1 MGLRNRNIFKDQFC
15 FFVTTT
21 CKDWLN
27 LFIVDKYYE
36 IICESISFVNIKF
49 KASILAYV
57 IMPNHLH
64 IVVYFGIKNNLS
76 DYMRDFKKFTSG
88 EIRRMLEQDNQIEL
102 LNKIKYDFREQK
114 FKVWQDRFD
123 DVFLESI
130 DIVETKINYIHENP
144 VKKGL
149 VKLPEDYKYSSAAY
163 YLLGEMCTI
172 PILDYKGV
180 FC

>member
-1 MGLRNRNIFKDQFC
+1 
-15 FFVTTT
+15 
-21 CKDWLN
+21 
-27 LFIVDKYYE
+27 
-36 IICESISFVNIKF
+36 
-49 KASILAYV
+49 
-57 IMPNHLH
+57 
-64 IVVYFGIKNNLS
+64 
-76 DYMRDFKKFTSG
+76 MRDFKKFTSG
-88 EIRRMLEQDNQIEL
+88 EIRRMLEKDNQTEL

-130 DIVETKINYIHENP
+130 NVVETKINYIHENP

-163 YLLGEMCTI
+163 YLLDEMCTI